1 MGNDCT
7 MTADGT
13 NFCIPQKEV
22 AKKGNAPASHKYV
35 GKSILHYEQ
44 GVYVLSGNLVWIQG
58 PPYPDGK
65 YTNIKNFNTVLV
77 HFLKSGQWIEAD
89 EGYPGHTVENQMPWK

>member
-1 MGNDCT
+1 M
-7 MTADGT
+7 
-13 NFCIPQKEV
+13 
-22 AKKGNAPASHKYV
+22 
-35 GKSILHYEQ
+35 
-44 GVYVLSGNLVWIQG
+44 WIQG

-89 EGYPGHTVENQMPWK
+89 EGYPGHTVKYQMPWKWRESGGEVVDAGEGEGMTGDVE